1 VEEMPRVPAEPG
13 FPGHAALFVNTRAS
27 VDQRAPLVVLN
38 VLFPSDPFIPNVTQA
53 MMDEL
58 ALGSVQ
64 ALAEGG
70 AATRTSGPPV
80 GDVTSWGHA
89 TATQTA
95 GAVTMRFVVHLVA
108 FAVGRDVGMVA
119 AIHPE
124 GSGDQ
129 AETARLANI
138 VAGRMRG

>member
-1 VEEMPRVPAEPG
+1 
-13 FPGHAALFVNTRAS
+13 
-27 VDQRAPLVVLN
+27 VVLN

-70 AATRTSGPPV
+70 AATQTSGRPV
-80 GDVTSWGHA
+80 GDVSSWARA
-89 TATQTA
+89 TATQTV
-95 GAVTMRFVVHLVA
+95 GAVTMRFEVHLVA
-108 FAVGRDVGMVA
+108 FSVGRHVAMVA
-119 AIHPE
+119 AIYRD
-124 GSGDQ
+124 GSSDQ
-129 AETARLANI
+129 AEALRLANI